1 MLSFIITIS
10 LVVIVHEFGHFI
22 VAKIFNVSIEKFS
35 VGFGKVLYKKQFG
48 LTEFSLRLIPLG
60 GFVKFYE
67 ESKIKDLNLF
77 KDISLLKRSLIVL
90 AGPLINFIF
99 AFLLLLFLNQGE
111 QFKILPQITAVNS
124 YSISEKLGFKKND
137 IIISI
142 NDKKIS
148 SVAEHNKTLIKLANR
163 DLTYNLLRNNEKI
176 VITINSSDRTDLKRK
191 QLNKNSP
198 NGIYFFPSSENSLEI
213 VDVAPGSPSEL
224 SGIRKKD
231 RIISVDNNLIYS
243 SSDFVELINSRV
255 NEPLNLKL
263 VRDGALISASVT
275 PNLNSKNNAVIGVRI
290 KQNLE
295 NRNKYLYYFKYN
307 SLEVIYKSFYD
318 VIDGIK
324 MVFNSFINIIT
335 GNIDWR
341 LLSGPIS
348 IAELSSETL
357 SISLIAYLSFL
368 VFLNINIGF
377 LNLLPIPMLDGG
389 QLFFYMIEAALGRP
403 LKEQNMIIS
412 QRLGVVILFLLFML
426 AVYNDV
432 FNLLTS

>member
-213 VDVAPGSPSEL
+213 VDVVPGSTSEL

-231 RIISVDNNLIYS
+231 RIISVDNNLIYN

>member
-163 DLTYNLLRNNEKI
+163 DLTYNLLRNNEKM

-213 VDVAPGSPSEL
+213 VDVVPGSTSEL

-231 RIISVDNNLIYS
+231 RIISVDNNLIYN
-243 SSDFVELINSRV
+243 SSDFVELISSRV

>member
-163 DLTYNLLRNNEKI
+163 DLTYNLLRNNEKM

-213 VDVAPGSPSEL
+213 VDVVPGSTSEL

>member
-1 MLSFIITIS
+1 MDS
-10 LVVIVHEFGHFI
+10 V
-22 VAKIFNVSIEKFS
+22 KFS
-35 VGFGKVLYKKQFG
+35 YKKQFG

-163 DLTYNLLRNNEKI
+163 DLTYNLLRNNEKM

-213 VDVAPGSPSEL
+213 VDVVPGSTSEL

-231 RIISVDNNLIYS
+231 RIISVDNNLIYN

-412 QRLGVVILFLLFML
+412 QRLGVDYFI
-426 AVYNDV
+426 
-432 FNLLTS
+432 SCIHISGI

>member
-213 VDVAPGSPSEL
+213 VDVVPGSPSEL

-231 RIISVDNNLIYS
+231 RIISVDNNLIYN

>member
-198 NGIYFFPSSENSLEI
+198 NGIYFFPSS
-213 VDVAPGSPSEL
+213 
-224 SGIRKKD
+224 
-231 RIISVDNNLIYS
+231 
-243 SSDFVELINSRV
+243 
-255 NEPLNLKL
+255 
-263 VRDGALISASVT
+263 
-275 PNLNSKNNAVIGVRI
+275 
-290 KQNLE
+290 
-295 NRNKYLYYFKYN
+295 
-307 SLEVIYKSFYD
+307 KSY
-318 VIDGIK
+318 
-324 MVFNSFINIIT
+324 
-335 GNIDWR
+335 
-341 LLSGPIS
+341 
-348 IAELSSETL
+348 
-357 SISLIAYLSFL
+357 
-368 VFLNINIGF
+368 
-377 LNLLPIPMLDGG
+377 
-389 QLFFYMIEAALGRP
+389 
-403 LKEQNMIIS
+403 
-412 QRLGVVILFLLFML
+412 
-426 AVYNDV
+426 
-432 FNLLTS
+432 

>member
-163 DLTYNLLRNNEKI
+163 DLTYNLLRNNEKM

-213 VDVAPGSPSEL
+213 VDVVPGSTSEL

-231 RIISVDNNLIYS
+231 RIISVDNNFIYN

-263 VRDGALISASVT
+263 ARDGALISASVT

>member
-163 DLTYNLLRNNEKI
+163 DLTYNLLRNNEKM

-213 VDVAPGSPSEL
+213 VDVVPGSTSEL

-231 RIISVDNNLIYS
+231 RIISVDNNFIYN

-263 VRDGALISASVT
+263 ARDGALISASVT

-357 SISLIAYLSFL
+357 SISLIAYPSFL